1 MKLRN
6 AVVSSVVL
14 AVSTFAVHAQTLGI
28 STGVTKVDL
37 AEGFV
42 SALSSLHVAPAPIG
56 ASELKGTT
64 IDFPILTGHFDTSDD
79 KAEIIHSGGLSL
91 TAGGTVVDL
100 RDFIIDT
107 TGTKPI
113 ITGLVVLDGKV
124 VGRLTLFDL
133 SLKEAALDNDGCVL
147 TIKNVDVTLDS
158 GAAATLNSV
167 FKISAL
173 AGGLNIGTAQV
184 FAVHNN

>member
-56 ASELKGTT
+56 ASELNGTT

-107 TGTKPI
+107 TGAMPI
-113 ITGLVVLDGKV
+113 ITGLVELDGKV

-133 SLKEAALDNDGCVL
+133 SLKEAALDSDGCVL
-147 TIKNVDVTLDS
+147 IIKNVDVTLDK

-173 AGGLNIGTAQV
+173 AGGLNIGTAKV
-184 FAVHNN
+184 IAVHH

>member
-107 TGTKPI
+107 TGAKPI
-113 ITGLVVLDGKV
+113 ITGLVELDGKV

-133 SLKEAALDNDGCVL
+133 SLKEAALDSDGCVL
-147 TIKNVDVTLDS
+147 VIKNADVTLDS

-173 AGGLNIGTAQV
+173 AGGLNIGTAKV
-184 FAVHNN
+184 IAVHH